1 MSLLNK
7 ELVKYQDK
15 LFWVYRKLKSEQF
28 KEQYTQEIR
37 EYWGC
42 DLVLKQKTPQ
52 GEVFLFIVEI
62 PEVDIVI

>member
-1 MSLLNK
+1 MSFLNR

-15 LFWVYRKLKSEQF
+15 LFWVYRKLKQEQVR
-28 KEQYTQEIR
+28 EHLIQDIR
-37 EYWGC
+37 QYWGC

-62 PEVDIVI
+62 PEVEII

>member
-1 MSLLNK
+1 MLFNR
-7 ELVKYQDK
+7 ETVKYQDK
-15 LFWVYRKLKSEQF
+15 LYWVYRKLKQDQF
-28 KEQYTQEIR
+28 KERFVQEIR

-62 PEVDIVI
+62 PDLEIVT

>member
-1 MSLLNK
+1 MSFLNK
-7 ELVKYQDK
+7 ELIKYQDK
-15 LFWVYRKLKSEQF
+15 LYWVYRKLKQEQV
-28 KEQYTQEIR
+28 KENSVQIIK

-62 PEVDIVI
+62 PDLEVVI